1 MNSDELQN
9 RTLSKTIRNMEP
21 RFLLID
27 DDPTTLELLTHLL
40 KGVFPNSRIRKA
52 PSNDEAFAI
61 LSEFAPDII
70 TTDIVR
76 PKGNGYEFLNAIRS
90 NQNLKLRKVP
100 IIAIS
105 GQGLPKPEDKV
116 REELKQYRAGFT
128 RVLQKPFDVLELIR
142 NIYMLLS
149 LNLDPDIAL
158 IHLGTESQSH
168 DYKERVD
175 LTKKDDVANLAKDV
189 IAMANS
195 GGGRIIIGVAER
207 ENGGFETTGI
217 KEGECKW
224 YETTKVNKAL
234 RAYLDPHV
242 PIQSR
247 TVTDA
252 HKHLIFIE
260 IPPAREMPIL
270 ARKENEKAN
279 LRLGRLYIRNTSCET
294 SEIQNSDEMRKFI
307 TRFLSHK
314 G

>member
-1 MNSDELQN
+1 MNFHEQQN
-9 RTLSKTIRNMEP
+9 KTISKTMRNMEP

-27 DDPTTLELLTHLL
+27 DEPTVLEFLTHLL
-40 KGVFPNSRIRKA
+40 KGVFPNSLIRKA
-52 PSNDEAFAI
+52 SSNGEAFAI
-61 LSEFAPDII
+61 LSEFTPDII

-76 PKGNGYEFLNAIRS
+76 PKGNGYEFLNAIRGH
-90 NQNLKLRKVP
+90 QNLKLRKVP
-100 IIAIS
+100 IIAVS
-105 GQGLPKPEDKV
+105 GQGLPRSEDKE
-116 REELKQYRAGFT
+116 REELRQYRAGFT
-128 RVLQKPFDVLELIR
+128 RVLQKPFDALELIR
-142 NIYMLLS
+142 TIYMLLS

-158 IHLGTESQSH
+158 IHLGTEGQLH

-175 LTKKDDVANLAKDV
+175 LTKRDDIASLAKDV

-207 ENGGFETTGI
+207 ENVGFEPIGI
-217 KEGECKW
+217 KERECKW

-247 TVTDA
+247 TITDA
-252 HKHLIFIE
+252 GKQFVFIE

-279 LRLGRLYIRNTSCET
+279 LRFGRLYIRNASCET

-307 TRFLSHK
+307 KRFLSHTQ
-314 G
+314 